1 MEFIG
6 GRDQRVEGFFHTGKC
21 CIDNMV
27 SAPYHL
33 VRGVVWL
40 NPDLEI
46 RQRDGHILW
55 HILWESAASQVARH
69 WGWSQAQGELSVGM
83 CFYCGFCGKNR

>member
-1 MEFIG
+1 
-6 GRDQRVEGFFHTGKC
+6 
-21 CIDNMV
+21 MV

-46 RQRDGHILW
+46 RQRDGHIYGTFSGRAQLLRL
-55 HILWESAASQVARH
+55 HATGVGHRH
-69 WGWSQAQGELSVGM
+69 RERYPWGCAFIVVSVGRT
-83 CFYCGFCGKNR
+83 GDTG